1 MKLIQTHLDDRVGT
15 LAFGRY
21 DKRNALGADL
31 IAELLGG
38 LEQFE
43 RRGARAAVIRSATWE
58 RVWSSGFDVDDLP
71 AADVDPLPYSDPL
84 EDLLRAVKSFP
95 APVIAMVH
103 GSVWGG
109 ACDLVM
115 ACDIVLCDESAEFA
129 VTPAKLGL
137 PYNTHGY
144 LNLMARAPLGIVK
157 EMFFTAEPISAE
169 RALRA
174 GFVNDLVPETELE
187 RRTYAMARTIASR
200 SATAVTVAK
209 QAMQELSDAVAVSPA
224 TQQRLMDMRRAATTD
239 PEYHEGI
246 QAFLEKREPDF
257 EAVRDRAD
265 SSARTMAFWFRTPEP
280 DRQSRRL
287 RPGLDPE

>member
-1 MKLIQTHLDDRVGT
+1 M
-15 LAFGRY
+15 
-21 DKRNALGADL
+21 
-31 IAELLGG
+31 
-38 LEQFE
+38 
-43 RRGARAAVIRSATWE
+43 IRSATWE

-209 QAMQELSDAVAVSPA
+209 QTMQELSDAVAVSPA
-224 TQQRLMDMRRAATTD
+224 TQQRLMDMRRAAYYG
-239 PEYHEGI
+239 PEYYEGI